1 MTQQH
6 AFAVPSNI
14 ENIRTS
20 INLRTS
26 RYYGATNGKP
36 KENSKVVFDLDSDLS
51 PLFNWNTKQVFI
63 YLTAE
68 YDGSTR
74 SQTKSEVTYWDKIL
88 TNKNDAKLHLK
99 NFKSK
104 YAVWDLEDVF
114 VGRELTFKL
123 KWNIQPWIGPLIY
136 GETLGSET
144 IKVTSGKSTN
154 KK

>member
-1 MTQQH
+1 M
-6 AFAVPSNI
+6 
-14 ENIRTS
+14 
-20 INLRTS
+20 
-26 RYYGATNGKP
+26 
-36 KENSKVVFDLDSDLS
+36 DSDLS